1 MTIEKALEAGK
12 EDKRKAAP
20 DASLAPGA
28 MLGEKV
34 VGGVDGIF
42 LGCVPFADSIV
53 ELRTHERGQSKQSK

>member
-28 MLGEKV
+28 MFRSKV
-34 VGGVDGIF
+34 VGGVDGFFWDVF
-42 LGCVPFADSIV
+42 LLLIQ
-53 ELRTHERGQSKQSK
+53 L